1 VKPLAWAATEEG
13 SDMSGGCAAPS
24 VVGAAEAVAA
34 VPRRHAAHAASI
46 LRKPLRRAGI
56 GESLR

>member
-1 VKPLAWAATEEG
+1 MLESYQVEHN
-13 SDMSGGCAAPS
+13 SQNIYFRSI
-24 VVGAAEAVAA
+24 VGAAEAVAA